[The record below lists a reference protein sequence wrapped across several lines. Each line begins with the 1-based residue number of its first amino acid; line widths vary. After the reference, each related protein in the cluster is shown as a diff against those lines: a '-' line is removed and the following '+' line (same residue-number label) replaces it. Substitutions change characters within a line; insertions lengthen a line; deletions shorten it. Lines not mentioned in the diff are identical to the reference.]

1 MFRGSEPLALGR
13 RAIALLRVLVE
24 RPGAVISKD
33 ALITAAWPHQAVE
46 ESNLTVQIAALR
58 RILSEA
64 PGGDRW
70 IETMPRRGYR
80 YLGPVITEPQTDR
93 LETSRP
99 VDAKPALSPVECE
112 PAERRQITAMSC
124 EMIGFKSRAN
134 VLDHLEDWGEAIE
147 VFQRCVSA
155 TTARHNGFIARYFGN
170 TLLILFGYPAAHEDD
185 AEQAVQAGLEMRAA
199 VRSLKCIA
207 GAPMRC
213 RVGIATGLVIVGN
226 FSRPAESRDLDIV
239 GDTPELASRLQIS
252 AEPDA
257 VVIESTTRHLLG
269 DLFEY
274 RALDAITGSDC
285 EAVRRWQVLQER
297 AVESRFEALHG
308 SALSPLIGRDEE
320 VGLLLRRWERAKAG
334 SGQIVLISGE
344 AGIGKS
350 RLTLALEEKLQ
361 AEPHLRLR
369 CFCSPRHQDSALFPF
384 INQLARASQFARDDP
399 PEIKLEKLR
408 ALLAQVEPPD
418 EDLALLAHLLSLP
431 VPERHPLSSFS
442 PQRKKERTLEALLR
456 QLAGLS
462 RQLPV
467 VEVFEDAHWIDPTSR
482 ELLDLTVERARS
494 LPVLLIV
501 TFRSE
506 SQLPWSGQ
514 PQVTT
519 LALSRLDRRDRVV
532 LAEQVAGGKSL
543 PNEVISQIVER
554 TDGVPLFVEELT
566 KSVLESGLLREEEDR
581 YVLHSALAPL
591 AIPTTLQASLMA
603 RLDRSVSLRRIAQ
616 IGAAIGREFS
626 YTLLAAVSRLPTAE
640 LQAAL
645 DQLVASGLVFQSGV
659 PPDAVYSF
667 KHALVQ
673 DAAHGSMLR
682 GTRQKLHAQI
692 ANALE
697 TRRPEIMDTQPELL
711 ARHYAEAG
719 LIEKSVVFWG
729 KAAQRSVLRS
739 AMAEA
744 ATQFQMGLDQLELLP
759 DSPERQRQ
767 ELLFLSGLG
776 AALMAV
782 KGFAAPE
789 TGRAY
794 RRARVLWERLGSPS
808 EFLQIPYGQS
818 EYHINRGE
826 LDLAQRLAEDLLRL
840 SHQRSDIPGLVLG
853 HYASG
858 LNLLSAGL
866 FLRSRVHMEAGLAFY
881 DPSAHQFLVHQAGV
895 HPHVNSQAF
904 LGLVLFCLGYPDQAL
919 TISNAAIAEARRLTH
934 APSLAASSSASA
946 RLLSLIG
953 DHEALEERADELIAL
968 ATDQG
973 FPRWRALGT
982 IYRGWARVRDG
993 DVADGLSLLHS
1004 GSTAFRCAGDAIWTP
1019 HYTALLAGGYEIAGQ
1034 IREASNLLDDALRMV
1049 SRTGERWFAAELNR
1063 QMGRLLHGQGNLD
1076 AAETSYLMA
1085 LNIARE
1091 QEAKLWELRAAVSLA
1106 RLRRDRGRG
1115 AEAHDML
1122 APIYSWFTEG
1132 FDTLDLRQAREMLEE
1147 LRSSPS

>member
-1 MFRGSEPLALGR
+1 MAS
-13 RAIALLRVLVE
+13 
-24 RPGAVISKD
+24 
-33 ALITAAWPHQAVE
+33 
-46 ESNLTVQIAALR
+46 
-58 RILSEA
+58 
-64 PGGDRW
+64 
-70 IETMPRRGYR
+70 
-80 YLGPVITEPQTDR
+80 
-93 LETSRP
+93 
-99 VDAKPALSPVECE
+99 
-112 PAERRQITAMSC
+112 
-124 EMIGFKSRAN
+124 
-134 VLDHLEDWGEAIE
+134 
-147 VFQRCVSA
+147 
-155 TTARHNGFIARYFGN
+155 
-170 TLLILFGYPAAHEDD
+170 
-185 AEQAVQAGLEMRAA
+185 
-199 VRSLKCIA
+199 
-207 GAPMRC
+207 RC
-213 RVGIATGLVIVGN
+213 RMR
-226 FSRPAESRDLDIV
+226 S
-239 GDTPELASRLQIS
+239 
-252 AEPDA
+252 
-257 VVIESTTRHLLG
+257 
-269 DLFEY
+269 
-274 RALDAITGSDC
+274 
-285 EAVRRWQVLQER
+285 
-297 AVESRFEALHG
+297 
-308 SALSPLIGRDEE
+308 
-320 VGLLLRRWERAKAG
+320 
-334 SGQIVLISGE
+334 
-344 AGIGKS
+344 
-350 RLTLALEEKLQ
+350 
-361 AEPHLRLR
+361 
-369 CFCSPRHQDSALFPF
+369 SPR
-384 INQLARASQFARDDP
+384 N
-399 PEIKLEKLR
+399 
-408 ALLAQVEPPD
+408 
-418 EDLALLAHLLSLP
+418 
-431 VPERHPLSSFS
+431 
-442 PQRKKERTLEALLR
+442 
-456 QLAGLS
+456 
-462 RQLPV
+462 
-467 VEVFEDAHWIDPTSR
+467 
-482 ELLDLTVERARS
+482 
-494 LPVLLIV
+494 
-501 TFRSE
+501 
-506 SQLPWSGQ
+506 
-514 PQVTT
+514 
-519 LALSRLDRRDRVV
+519 
-532 LAEQVAGGKSL
+532 
-543 PNEVISQIVER
+543 VER

-808 EFLQIPYGQS
+808 ESLQIPYGQS

-895 HPHVNSQAF
+895 PPPRQLTGV
-904 LGLVLFCLGYPDQAL
+904 LGARSVLSRLSRSGIDDKQRGNRRGSAPDPCPV
-919 TISNAAIAEARRLTH
+919 TGRK
-934 APSLAASSSASA
+934 
-946 RLLSLIG
+946 LIG
-953 DHEALEERADELIAL
+953 QCQVAFAHWRPRSPRRTGRRAN
-968 ATDQG
+968 
-973 FPRWRALGT
+973 
-982 IYRGWARVRDG
+982 
-993 DVADGLSLLHS
+993 
-1004 GSTAFRCAGDAIWTP
+1004 CAGDRPGLSSLACPGHHLSRGGESERWRCCGWTIPPTQRLDRVPLAGEAIWTP

-1049 SRTGERWFAAELNR
+1049 SRRGNAGSQPSSTGKWAVCC
-1063 QMGRLLHGQGNLD
+1063 
-1076 AAETSYLMA
+1076 T
-1085 LNIARE
+1085 
-1091 QEAKLWELRAAVSLA
+1091 AKGISTLPKHR
-1106 RLRRDRGRG
+1106 
-1115 AEAHDML
+1115 
-1122 APIYSWFTEG
+1122 ISW
-1132 FDTLDLRQAREMLEE
+1132 
-1147 LRSSPS
+1147 P